1 MILREARRC
10 HQDQHRDARGQP
22 VPKLRRYFHPC
33 FPPEFFPHFS
43 LVLQPSYCV
52 PILRVRVHI
61 LLDLQII
68 QQV

>member
-1 MILREARRC
+1 MILREARRRR
-10 HQDQHRDARGQP
+10 QSQHRDARGQP
-22 VPKLRRYFHPC
+22 VPKLRRCFHPC
-33 FPPEFFPHFS
+33 FPPEIFS
-43 LVLQPSYCV
+43 YFLCSSAQLPA